1 MLLNTDNSYKQ
12 KWKKE
17 IVIQNIIRLPYNNV
31 TFKGTLEELKVIS
44 QYMLGWKMQLL
55 TLIKT
60 DNEDLV

>member
-17 IVIQNIIRLPYNNV
+17 IVIQNIISLPYNNV
-31 TFKGTLEELKVIS
+31 TYKGTLEELKVIS